1 MRKRIFQFMERS
13 LGKRT
18 ERKKDK
24 LDAVQKSFSK
34 KINTCSLN
42 MESSVINLAPGV
54 WLFSKAWLPVQVSFS
69 KTGPISIADTM
80 HYLYTCP
87 H

>member
-1 MRKRIFQFMERS
+1 MERS

-24 LDAVQKSFSK
+24 LYAVQKSFSK
-34 KINTCSLN
+34 KIISCSFN

-54 WLFSKAWLPVQVSFS
+54 WLFSKAWLPVQVSVS
-69 KTGPISIADTM
+69 RTGLIR
-80 HYLYTCP
+80 YC
-87 H
+87 